1 MPATT
6 GGLQD
11 TEPRRSRAKTGLSG
25 ARIILP
31 EPKCNRIVAL
41 IEEAARAPLPGTHF
55 RLTLEIGAPRIQ
67 YALRLLPRQRQRPNR
82 RIHKNVHA
90 RFRLR
95 SCL

>member
-11 TEPRRSRAKTGLSG
+11 TESRRSRAKTGLSG
-25 ARIILP
+25 GRIILS

-55 RLTLEIGAPRIQ
+55 RITLEIGAPRIQ
-67 YALRLLPRQRQRPNR
+67 YALRLLPRQVQFDR
-82 RIHKNVHA
+82 
-90 RFRLR
+90 
-95 SCL
+95 